1 MASFSNCTRLW
12 WKLVADRQFR
22 FEFSSV
28 AARLLPGFFLGSL
41 VCLSSTLGSR
51 INAAEPQNAP
61 KVELQ
66 GDGRFL
72 GYTRLR
78 EGTRVPETLGTVVAL
93 GPRRWAFVPAAA
105 PALEPVQSVTES
117 ESVEITVTQQGG
129 TVTRRVDSV
138 TLSTKVP
145 ATLNGGDR
153 NRGDAAASALQD
165 AGNAESK
172 GNSSEHIV
180 LITENLMLQR
190 IVQAIREDELD
201 SLWQVTGRVTE
212 YFGENRLTIL
222 TAQRGQASQLPPA
235 AGR

>member
-1 MASFSNCTRLW
+1 MAPLSNSTQLS
-12 WKLVADRQFR
+12 WKVSAGQQFQLHLL
-22 FEFSSV
+22 SI
-28 AARLLPGFFLGSL
+28 ATCLLPGFVLGSF
-41 VCLSSTLGSR
+41 VCLSCTFAGR
-51 INAAEPQNAP
+51 INAAEPPSEP
-61 KVELQ
+61 KVALQ
-66 GDGRFL
+66 ADGRFL

-78 EGTRVPETLGTVVAL
+78 EGTRVPATLGTVVAL

-105 PALEPVQSVTES
+105 PVLDPVQSVTES
-117 ESVEITVTQQGG
+117 ESVKITVTQQGG

-145 ATLNGGDR
+145 ATRNGGDR
-153 NRGDAAASALQD
+153 SRGAAAASALQD
-165 AGNAESK
+165 AGSSEESE
-172 GNSSEHIV
+172 NNSEHIV

-222 TAQRGQASQLPPA
+222 TAQRGQAKQLPPA